1 MNQSDVQKPKWR
13 RMRWAWFTIAAYG
26 ILGTPTA
33 IIGAIEMGKSDRR
46 LAPVMLVALAIRGLM
61 IWFFLALWWQ
71 FRPAK
76 QAVKPKT
83 DQATGNEP
91 HRDSGVQIQIFDGV
105 WYLSGDSIWRIFRL
119 LAYQDIGKLAV
130 SDSRLEFKSNQ
141 RTIVIDHIRSVSY
154 GKQGRDFVNNW
165 VKIEYEV
172 GGSCHRAFFA
182 DGGSHGWDGVLGGT
196 GRILKAI
203 KRLPIVVGD
212 PVT

>member
-1 MNQSDVQKPKWR
+1 MDQSDVQKPKWR
-13 RMRWAWFTIAAYG
+13 RIRWAWFAFAAYA

-33 IIGAIEMGKSDRR
+33 IIGAIEMGKSHHR
-46 LAPVMLVALAIRGLM
+46 LAPVMLIALAIRGLM

-71 FRPAK
+71 LRPAK
-76 QAVKPKT
+76 QAAKPQT
-83 DQATGNEP
+83 YEVTSNEP
-91 HRDSGVQIQIFDGV
+91 HRVIGAQIQTFDGV

-130 SDSRLEFKSNQ
+130 SDSGMEFKSNQ
-141 RTIVIDHIRSVSY
+141 QTIVIDRIRSVSF

-165 VKIEYEV
+165 VKIEYEA

-196 GRILKAI
+196 RRILEAI

-212 PVT
+212 SAI